1 MQSFRR
7 ALSVFA
13 VGGMLYCASELLYRR
28 RTHPSMFAA
37 GGLALLTADRV
48 RRVRCRGGAV
58 VRVSLCT
65 GAFTFIELCIGLLV
79 RPQGQDARLGLF
91 PNASELQGA
100 DLPALYAFVGGAL
113 RPRDGRL
120 HVFVTCAAEADRK
133 RGLRLLK
140 QLDKGAFHQKKR
152 A

>member
-79 RPQGQDARLGLF
+79 NRRGRSACPLRFCGRRSPAPRWASARFCDVRGRSG
-91 PNASELQGA
+91 PKKGSA
-100 DLPALYAFVGGAL
+100 AFETA
-113 RPRDGRL
+113 
-120 HVFVTCAAEADRK
+120 
-133 RGLRLLK
+133 
-140 QLDKGAFHQKKR
+140 
-152 A
+152 

>member
-48 RRVRCRGGAV
+48 RRVRCRGGAGRARLALHG
-58 VRVSLCT
+58 RVHVHR
-65 GAFTFIELCIGLLV
+65 AV
-79 RPQGQDARLGLF
+79 HRPARQPQGRTRVWDYSRMPLNYKGQIC
-91 PNASELQGA
+91 
-100 DLPALYAFVGGAL
+100 LPFTLLWAALSGPAMGVCTFL
-113 RPRDGRL
+113 
-120 HVFVTCAAEADRK
+120 
-133 RGLRLLK
+133 
-140 QLDKGAFHQKKR
+140 
-152 A
+152 

>member
-48 RRVRCRGGAV
+48 RRVRCRLALHGRVHVHRAV
-58 VRVSLCT
+58 HRS
-65 GAFTFIELCIGLLV
+65 A
-79 RPQGQDARLGLF
+79 RQPQGQDARLGLF

-120 HVFVTCAAEADRK
+120 HVFVTCAAELDRK

-140 QLDKGAFHQKKR
+140 QLDKRAFHQKKR

>member
-7 ALSVFA
+7 ALSVVA

-79 RPQGQDARLGLF
+79 NRRMPANLRGQIC
-91 PNASELQGA
+91 
-100 DLPALYAFVGGAL
+100 LPFTLLWAALSGPAMGVCTFL
-113 RPRDGRL
+113 
-120 HVFVTCAAEADRK
+120 
-133 RGLRLLK
+133 
-140 QLDKGAFHQKKR
+140 
-152 A
+152 

>member
-58 VRVSLCT
+58 VRVSLST
-65 GAFTFIELCIGLLV
+65 GALTFIEQCHGQGLK
-79 RPQGQDARLGLF
+79 RT
-91 PNASELQGA
+91 
-100 DLPALYAFVGGAL
+100 
-113 RPRDGRL
+113 GRTR
-120 HVFVTCAAEADRK
+120 VWDY
-133 RGLRLLK
+133 
-140 QLDKGAFHQKKR
+140 
-152 A
+152 

>member
-79 RPQGQDARLGLF
+79 NRRGRTRVWDYSRMPL
-91 PNASELQGA
+91 NYN
-100 DLPALYAFVGGAL
+100 LPALYAFVGGAL

-120 HVFVTCAAEADRK
+120 HVFVTCAAGADRK
-133 RGLRLLK
+133 RGLRLLE

>member
-79 RPQGQDARLGLF
+79 NRRGRTRVWDYSRMPLNYKGQIC
-91 PNASELQGA
+91 
-100 DLPALYAFVGGAL
+100 LPFTLLWAALSGHAMGVCTFL
-113 RPRDGRL
+113 
-120 HVFVTCAAEADRK
+120 
-133 RGLRLLK
+133 
-140 QLDKGAFHQKKR
+140 
-152 A
+152 

>member
-79 RPQGQDARLGLF
+79 NRRGRTRVWDYSRMPLNYKGQICLPFTLLWAALSAPRWASARFCDVRGRSG
-91 PNASELQGA
+91 PKKGSA
-100 DLPALYAFVGGAL
+100 AFETA
-113 RPRDGRL
+113 
-120 HVFVTCAAEADRK
+120 
-133 RGLRLLK
+133 
-140 QLDKGAFHQKKR
+140 
-152 A
+152 

>member
-48 RRVRCRGGAV
+48 RRAAGAA
-58 VRVSLCT
+58 RSCASRSARARSRSSSCASACSST
-65 GAFTFIELCIGLLV
+65 AGA
-79 RPQGQDARLGLF
+79 
-91 PNASELQGA
+91 
-100 DLPALYAFVGGAL
+100 
-113 RPRDGRL
+113 GRTSGTIPECL
-120 HVFVTCAAEADRK
+120 
-133 RGLRLLK
+133 
-140 QLDKGAFHQKKR
+140 
-152 A
+152 

>member
-65 GAFTFIELCIGLLV
+65 GAFTFIELCIGLLINRRGRTRV
-79 RPQGQDARLGLF
+79 WDYSRMPLNYKGQIC
-91 PNASELQGA
+91 
-100 DLPALYAFVGGAL
+100 LPFTLLWAALSGPAMVVCTFL
-113 RPRDGRL
+113 
-120 HVFVTCAAEADRK
+120 
-133 RGLRLLK
+133 
-140 QLDKGAFHQKKR
+140 
-152 A
+152 

>member
-65 GAFTFIELCIGLLV
+65 GAFTFIELCVGLLV
-79 RPQGQDARLGLF
+79 NRRGRTRVWDYSRMPLNYKGQICLPFTRLWAALSG
-91 PNASELQGA
+91 
-100 DLPALYAFVGGAL
+100 PAMGVCTFL
-113 RPRDGRL
+113 
-120 HVFVTCAAEADRK
+120 
-133 RGLRLLK
+133 
-140 QLDKGAFHQKKR
+140 
-152 A
+152 